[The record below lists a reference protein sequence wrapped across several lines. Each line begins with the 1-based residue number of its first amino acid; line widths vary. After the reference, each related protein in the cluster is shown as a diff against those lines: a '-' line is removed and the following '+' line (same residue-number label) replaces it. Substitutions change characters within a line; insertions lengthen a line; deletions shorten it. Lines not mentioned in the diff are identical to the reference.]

1 MRREIILPEE
11 DVEFLNSLGKDWE
24 TIKDANLEWLLVY
37 GYPVPDGYNVKEV
50 NIAVMITPAYPT
62 AQLDMAYF
70 NPALNRLNGVEI
82 RATQCQQHIDGKSWQ
97 RWSRHRTPE
106 NPWRVGI
113 DNMMTHFVSINHWL
127 EREVK

>member
-1 MRREIILPEE
+1 MRRDVVLPEE
-11 DVEFLNSLGKDWE
+11 DVEFLESLGNDWE

-37 GYPVPDGYNVKEV
+37 GYPVPGGYNVKEV
-50 NIAVMITPAYPT
+50 DVAVLITPAYPT

-70 NPALNRLNGVEI
+70 NPGLNRVNGVEI
-82 RATQCQQHIDGKSWQ
+82 KATQCQQHIDGKSWQ
-97 RWSRHRTPE
+97 RWSRHRTSE

>member
-1 MRREIILPEE
+1 MRRDVVLPEE
-11 DVEFLNSLGKDWE
+11 DVEFLESLGNDWE

-37 GYPVPDGYNVKEV
+37 GYPVPGGYKVS
-50 NIAVMITPAYPT
+50 AVDVAVLITPAYPT

-70 NPALNRLNGVEI
+70 CPRLNRVNGVEI
-82 RATQCQQHIDGKSWQ
+82 KATQCQQQIDGKSWQ
-97 RWSRHRTPE
+97 RWSRHRTPA

>member
-1 MRREIILPEE
+1 MRRDVVLPEE
-11 DVEFLNSLGKDWE
+11 DVEFLESLGNDWE

-37 GYPVPDGYNVKEV
+37 GYPVPGGYKV
-50 NIAVMITPAYPT
+50 NAVDVAVLITPAYPT

-70 NPALNRLNGVEI
+70 CPRLNRVNGVEI
-82 RATQCQQHIDGKSWQ
+82 KATQCQQQIDGKSWQ
-97 RWSRHRTPE
+97 RWSRHRTPA